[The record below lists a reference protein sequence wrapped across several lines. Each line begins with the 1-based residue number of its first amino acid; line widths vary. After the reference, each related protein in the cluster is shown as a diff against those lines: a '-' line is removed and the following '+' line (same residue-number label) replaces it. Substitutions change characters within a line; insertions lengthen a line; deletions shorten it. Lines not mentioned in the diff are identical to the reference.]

1 MLRFLSAGESHGPAL
16 TVIVDGMP
24 AGLPL
29 SPDDINPDLRR
40 RQQGY
45 GRGGRMKIESDTAE
59 ILSGVRHGRTLGS
72 PITVL
77 IRNRDW
83 ENWRQRMSIS
93 PPETPSAPVTVPRP
107 GHADLAGMLKYGH
120 TDIRNVIERASARE
134 TAARVAAGAI
144 AKAFLRQFNIQVV
157 GHVIQIGHALAK
169 PVYENIEQLRSSAE
183 ESPVRCADPMAETRM
198 MGYIDFMMEK
208 GDSVGGVVEVVAE
221 GVPPGIGSYSQWDR
235 RLDGRLAQAVM
246 SIHAIKGVEIGMGFM
261 AAGLPGSLVHD
272 EIYYEDRQFKR
283 RTNNAGGIE
292 GGVSN
297 GERIIV
303 RAAMKPIPTLLNP
316 LRSVDV
322 ATKQEVQSRFERS
335 DVCAVPAAA
344 VVVEA
349 MVAFVLAQEMLV
361 KFGGDSLQEVLR
373 NYNSY
378 MEALSSV

>member
-1 MLRFLSAGESHGPAL
+1 
-16 TVIVDGMP
+16 
-24 AGLPL
+24 
-29 SPDDINPDLRR
+29 
-40 RQQGY
+40 
-45 GRGGRMKIESDTAE
+45 
-59 ILSGVRHGRTLGS
+59 
-72 PITVL
+72 
-77 IRNRDW
+77 
-83 ENWRQRMSIS
+83 
-93 PPETPSAPVTVPRP
+93 
-107 GHADLAGMLKYGH
+107 
-120 TDIRNVIERASARE
+120 
-134 TAARVAAGAI
+134 VAAGAI

-169 PVYENIEQLRSSAE
+169 PVYESIEQLRSSAE
-183 ESPVRCADPMAETRM
+183 ESPVRCADPIAETRM
-198 MGYIDFMMEK
+198 MGYIDFMMER

-261 AAGLPGSLVHD
+261 AAGLPGSSVHD
-272 EIYYEDRQFKR
+272 EIYYEDKRFKR

-297 GERIIV
+297 GERIVV

>member
-24 AGLPL
+24 AGLHL
-29 SPDDINPDLRR
+29 SPDDINIDLQR
-40 RQQGY
+40 RQKGY

-83 ENWRQRMSIS
+83 ENWRQRMSIA
-93 PPETPSAPVTVPRP
+93 PPEGPSSPVTVPRP

-144 AKAFLRQFNIQVV
+144 AKALLRQFNIQVV
-157 GHVIQIGHALAK
+157 GHVVQIGHVLAK
-169 PVYENIEQLRSSAE
+169 PSYESIDQLRSSAE
-183 ESPVRCADPMAETRM
+183 ESPVRCADPVAEPRM
-198 MGYIDFMMEK
+198 MGFIDFAMEK

-246 SIHAIKGVEIGMGFM
+246 SIHAIKGVEIGMGFT
-261 AAGLPGSLVHD
+261 AAGLPGSRVHD
-272 EIYYEDRQFKR
+272 EIYYEDKQFKR

-297 GERIIV
+297 GERIVV

-344 VVVEA
+344 VVAEA